1 MQVNTVLFNNN
12 IRCIEIVLNSP
23 TAITTAMFNNNIR
36 CIEMRSKFDMSH
48 TIKSL
53 ITT

>member
-1 MQVNTVLFNNN
+1 MT
-12 IRCIEIVLNSP
+12 IK
-23 TAITTAMFNNNIR
+23 FNNNIR

-48 TIKSL
+48 TIKTFNNNIRSIEIKGPDVSIPLAPGL